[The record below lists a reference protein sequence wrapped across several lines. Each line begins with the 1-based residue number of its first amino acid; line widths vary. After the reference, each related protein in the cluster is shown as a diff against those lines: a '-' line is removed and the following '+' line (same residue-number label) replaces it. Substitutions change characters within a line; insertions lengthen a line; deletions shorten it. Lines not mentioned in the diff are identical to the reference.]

1 MSRQNEL
8 QQIMV
13 DKTIDFYKKDKRG
26 YLDLAMRFGKI
37 NNFLT
42 FNFCI
47 CQ

>member
-1 MSRQNEL
+1 MTKQDEL
-8 QQIMV
+8 QKQMV
-13 DKTIDFYKKDKRG
+13 EKSIEFYKTNNRG